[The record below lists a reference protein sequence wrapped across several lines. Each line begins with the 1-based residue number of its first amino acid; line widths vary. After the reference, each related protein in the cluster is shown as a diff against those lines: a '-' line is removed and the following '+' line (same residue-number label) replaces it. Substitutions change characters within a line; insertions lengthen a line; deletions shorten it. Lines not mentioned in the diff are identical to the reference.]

1 MYGWKRP
8 TNETMIGRLLLL
20 DLNHIDQYT
29 LTKES
34 LELVDKEFTEIT
46 EQVQKAEICFEQSHK
61 QLKTLI
67 KKHQSLIPNDK
78 ILTITNTKQ
87 CRLSKL
93 PDV

>member
-1 MYGWKRP
+1 
-8 TNETMIGRLLLL
+8 MIGRLLTLGL
-20 DLNHIDQYT
+20 IQVEQYT

-34 LELVDKEFTEIT
+34 LELVDKEFNEIT
-46 EQVQKAEICFEQSHK
+46 EQVQKAEICFEESHK

-67 KKHQSLIPNDK
+67 RKHQSLIPNEN

-93 PDV
+93 PDVNKYFIY